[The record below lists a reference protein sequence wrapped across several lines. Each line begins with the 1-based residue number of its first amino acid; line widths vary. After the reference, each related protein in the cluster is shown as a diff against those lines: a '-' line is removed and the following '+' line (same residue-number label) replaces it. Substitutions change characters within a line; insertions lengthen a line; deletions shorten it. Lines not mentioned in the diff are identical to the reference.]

1 MATYVE
7 EVTRGHTLHLL
18 KFDTFTGTTP
28 VYLDATKTI
37 KAAQQKDN
45 ESGYPNGG
53 PAMALEIEKA
63 RTYADYVARH
73 ASPDNLHQ
81 FNTGEYQVFTE
92 AGKPLIPQK
101 IKRKNPNVLT
111 HVSV

>member
-7 EVTRGHTLHLL
+7 EATRGRILHLL
-18 KFDTFTGTTP
+18 KFDTFPGTTP
-28 VYLDATKTI
+28 VYLDATKTV
-37 KAAQQKDN
+37 KAAQQKDD

-63 RTYADYVARH
+63 RTYADYVALH
-73 ASPDNLHQ
+73 ASLDNLHQ
-81 FNTGEYQVFTE
+81 FSTGEYQVFTE
-92 AGKPLIPQK
+92 AKKPLIPRK
-101 IKRKNPNVLT
+101 TKRKTPNVLT